1 MSANRPQNGHFHGQI
16 MQESSMKERV
26 NQPSKYRSQ
35 FLADSK
41 RECRINLAHSAEFS
55 DAFFQNVLQRRMATE
70 PDPTTARKLKS
81 MARNSRKFVVFLAT
95 FKVSS

>member
-1 MSANRPQNGHFHGQI
+1 N
-16 MQESSMKERV
+16 
-26 NQPSKYRSQ
+26 
-35 FLADSK
+35 